1 MVLPDFFDLIDIMLV
16 AAIAWLAYR
25 SLQRTRLRNA
35 VVGLAVFPALFLI
48 ARALELRM
56 MATLLQGFF
65 AVAVLLLVVVFQEDL
80 RRFFEDIGNWRR
92 DRRQTPPVEA
102 DVLIRSIA
110 RLAAS
115 RTGALVVVPGRDDL
129 ARHLTGGVAL
139 GGQLSEPLLLSIFD
153 ASSPGH
159 DGACVIRGA
168 AVERFAAHLPL
179 SSNHAV
185 LGPGGTRHAAA
196 LGLSERCDATIIVVS
211 EERGTVSIARN
222 GTLRTLAGAEA
233 LVDELAIG
241 ATPEPEPLP
250 LHRRR
255 VVREGL
261 LAFTGATALWMFLVP
276 GSEIVEAELP
286 ASIEA
291 TNLPADL
298 RLRASDPAAATVLL
312 RGPRRE
318 LLLAERSGL
327 EVRIDAYLARLG
339 RRTFAL
345 EPSQIHGHGG
355 ASVVAIHPERVRLD
369 LEPTSPPDP
378 ADAPDPTAP

>member
-1 MVLPDFFDLIDIMLV
+1 MVLPGFFDLIDITLV
-16 AAIAWLAYR
+16 ASVAWLAYR

-35 VVGLAVFPALFLI
+35 VVGLAVFPALFLV

-92 DRRQTPPVEA
+92 DRAQTPAIEA

-115 RTGALVVVPGRDDL
+115 RTGALIVVPGRDDL
-129 ARHLTGGVAL
+129 ARHLTGGVVL
-139 GGQLSEPLLLSIFD
+139 GGKLSEPLLLSVFD

-159 DGACVIRGA
+159 DGACVVRGA

-179 SSNHAV
+179 SSNHAA

-196 LGLSERCDATIIVVS
+196 LGLSERCDATVIVVS

-233 LVDELAIG
+233 LADELATD
-241 ATPEPEPLP
+241 ATTEPEPLP

-261 LAFTGATALWMFLVP
+261 LAFAAATALWMFLVP
-276 GSEIVEAELP
+276 GSEIVEVELP

-291 TNLPADL
+291 RNLPPDL
-298 RLRASDPAAATVLL
+298 RIVASDPAEATVLL

-345 EPSQIHGHGG
+345 EPSQIQGHGG
-355 ASVVAIHPERVRLD
+355 ATIVAIHPERVRLD